1 MKCAF
6 FFFSFHTLNMSRA
19 LRPLPP
25 IPQPPLAQR
34 SSLDATDPPSS
45 GSSTSAL
52 SDDCQPPMKEHALR
66 YAVSLPIIPSNT
78 SVKFAPLPE
87 IGPRKRRSNYPL
99 GVAARSQ
106 MLQQRREN
114 ARMQGIYRQPPLW
127 SDVDERGMTHV
138 PEEVQEEDPLE
149 VLGKLIADKSKS
161 LWKRVASKGNPSDK
175 HAASGDVNEG
185 ATTHEEDHA
194 VLPLGSLRCEE
205 LLPPPDPPIQTHE
218 LSNNNGS
225 DTARSPW
232 RRDSS

>member
-1 MKCAF
+1 
-6 FFFSFHTLNMSRA
+6 MSRA

-25 IPQPPLAQR
+25 IPQPPSAQR
-34 SSLDATDPPSS
+34 SSLDAIDQSTS
-45 GSSTSAL
+45 GSSTPAL
-52 SDDCQPPMKEHALR
+52 SDDCQPPSAEHALR
-66 YAVSLPIIPSNT
+66 YAVSLPIIPSAT

-114 ARMQGIYRQPPLW
+114 ARMQGIYRRPPLW

-138 PEEVQEEDPLE
+138 PEEVQEEDPLDI
-149 VLGKLIADKSKS
+149 LGRLIADKSKS

-175 HAASGDVNEG
+175 HAASGDVNED

-194 VLPLGSLRCEE
+194 VLPLQSPKRGKLPLPSNPPNRSL
-205 LLPPPDPPIQTHE
+205 E
-218 LSNNNGS
+218 LSNNNGG
-225 DTARSPW
+225 DTVRNHW